1 MDSFKSFMKRI
12 KWEALLAAIFAIVIG
27 ALFIVY
33 PENSGNVLCYVGGG
47 LFIALGMAMLV
58 AYFTAGLLFGSYFFI
73 ISMIL
78 FLVGIVCVACP
89 EIVKGFIT
97 VIFGIF
103 LVADG
108 VTKLQLG
115 IDGVKVGIKGSWSL
129 FIVAAA
135 SIALGITVTFGTF
148 EDVMLFAGISLII
161 DGISD
166 IITTLVFSAKYQNA
180 TRNVKRVLKNV
191 KSDADDVI
199 EGTVD
204 KDE

>member
-1 MDSFKSFMKRI
+1 MDSIKSFVKRI
-12 KWEALLAAIFAIVIG
+12 KWEALLAAVLAIIIG
-27 ALFIVY
+27 ALFIAF
-33 PENSGNVLCYVGGG
+33 PENSGNILCYVGGS
-47 LFIALGMAMLV
+47 LFIALGLALFI
-58 AYFTAGLLFGSYFFI
+58 AYFSSGLLFGSYFLI
-73 ISMIL
+73 ISIIL
-78 FLVGIVCVACP
+78 FLVGVVCVSCP
-89 EIVKGFIT
+89 EIIKGFIT

-108 VTKLQLG
+108 VAKFQLG
-115 IDGVKVGIKGSWSL
+115 IDGMKMGIKGAWSL

-191 KSDADDVI
+191 KSDAEEVI

>member
-1 MDSFKSFMKRI
+1 MDSIKSFVKRI
-12 KWEALLAAIFAIVIG
+12 KWEALLAAVLAIIIG
-27 ALFIVY
+27 ALFIAF
-33 PENSGNVLCYVGGG
+33 PENSGNILCYVGGS
-47 LFIALGMAMLV
+47 LFIALGLALFI
-58 AYFTAGLLFGSYFFI
+58 AYFSSGLLFGSYFLI
-73 ISMIL
+73 ISIIL
-78 FLVGIVCVACP
+78 FLVGVVCVSCP
-89 EIVKGFIT
+89 EIIKGFIT

-108 VTKLQLG
+108 VTKFQLG
-115 IDGVKVGIKGSWSL
+115 IDGMKMGIKGAWSL
-129 FIVAAA
+129 FIVSVL
-135 SIALGITVTFGTF
+135 SIVLGFIVTFGTF
-148 EDVMLFAGISLII
+148 EDVMLFSGISLII

>member
-12 KWEALLAAIFAIVIG
+12 KWEALLAAVLAIIIG
-27 ALFIVY
+27 AMFIAF
-33 PENSGNVLCYVGGG
+33 PENSGNILCYVGGS
-47 LFIALGMAMLV
+47 LFIALGLALFI
-58 AYFTAGLLFGSYFFI
+58 AYFSSGLLFGSYFLI
-73 ISMIL
+73 ISIIL
-78 FLVGIVCVACP
+78 FLVGVVCVSCP
-89 EIVKGFIT
+89 EIIKGFIT

-108 VTKLQLG
+108 VAKFQLG
-115 IDGVKVGIKGSWSL
+115 IDGMKMGIKGAWSL
-129 FIVAAA
+129 FIVSVL
-135 SIALGITVTFGTF
+135 SIVLGFIVTFGTF
-148 EDVMLFAGISLII
+148 EDVMLFSGISLII

-166 IITTLVFSAKYQNA
+166 IITTLVFSAKYQRA

-191 KSDADDVI
+191 KSDAEEVI

>member
-1 MDSFKSFMKRI
+1 MDSIKSFVKRI
-12 KWEALLAAIFAIVIG
+12 KWEALLAAVLAIIIG
-27 ALFIVY
+27 ALFIAF
-33 PENSGNVLCYVGGG
+33 PENSGNILCYVGGS
-47 LFIALGMAMLV
+47 LFIALGLALFI
-58 AYFTAGLLFGSYFFI
+58 AYFSSGLLFGSYFFI

-166 IITTLVFSAKYQNA
+166 IITTLVFSAKYQRA

-191 KSDADDVI
+191 KSDAEEVI

>member
-12 KWEALLAAIFAIVIG
+12 KWEALLAAVLAIIIG
-27 ALFIVY
+27 ALFIAF
-33 PENSGNVLCYVGGG
+33 PENSGNILCYVGGS
-47 LFIALGMAMLV
+47 LFIALGLALFI
-58 AYFTAGLLFGSYFFI
+58 AYFSSGLLFGSYFLI
-73 ISMIL
+73 ISIIL
-78 FLVGIVCVACP
+78 FLVGVVCVSCP
-89 EIVKGFIT
+89 EIIKGFIT

-108 VTKLQLG
+108 VAKFQLG
-115 IDGVKVGIKGSWSL
+115 IDGMKMGIKGAWSL
-129 FIVAAA
+129 FIVSVL
-135 SIALGITVTFGTF
+135 SIVLGFIVTFGTF
-148 EDVMLFAGISLII
+148 EDVMLFSGISLII

-166 IITTLVFSAKYQNA
+166 IITTLVFSAKYQRA

-191 KSDADDVI
+191 KSDAEEVI